1 MKNKNLV
8 YEAMKSLSRAMTLRE
23 KRANANRDLAINN
36 GMSEE
41 RYVQSIM
48 NELDEALSAYR
59 NMLYNQAEYEMKNNR
74 PSPYQKR
81 TVREYIEVFN
91 SAGDDFDRIMSDTYN
106 IEKGYDLEQLAL
118 AIEKNLEN
126 KKCVKIKK

>member
-91 SAGDDFDRIMSDTYN
+91 SAGDDFDCIMSDTYN